1 VVNDGAHQHADYL
14 PEPPYPGFIDPEAP
28 TSAPEPGT
36 GTVWVI
42 PPEED
47 LLNEPG
53 QWEGVWRA
61 AEKHIGL
68 WAQTKEEVVVWAL
81 SQPATQW

>member
-1 VVNDGAHQHADYL
+1 MSDDPHRDVHYL
-14 PEPPYPGFIDPEAP
+14 PKPIYPGFVDPEAP

-47 LLNEPG
+47 GIHLWGP
-53 QWEGVWRA
+53 VWRA
-61 AEKHIGL
+61 VDKHVGVFGR
-68 WAQTKEEVVVWAL
+68 TREEVVAWAL
-81 SQPATQW
+81 IQPATQ